1 MEDTR
6 TPFQEAVNLFRKF
19 AADNGKSLNFL
30 WISQDRV
37 CVVGGR
43 VWIFRPDEVQ
53 GDVHAE
59 RFYESVRTGD
69 SSIKLMGIFT
79 LGNRYVTCVEEMP
92 APPHYPKQLYMSLF
106 EDPRFQASIV
116 TSRPLWGLLHMIPS
130 VFKRDHYIIE
140 AISLDR
146 TIKSA

>member
-1 MEDTR
+1 MKDTR

-59 RFYESVRTGD
+59 RFYESIRSGD
-69 SSIKLMGIFT
+69 SSIKLMGILT

-92 APPHYPKQLYMSLF
+92 SPPHDPNQLYMSLF
-106 EDPRFQASIV
+106 EYTMLQFSIV
-116 TSRPLWGLLHMIPS
+116 TSRPLWSLLHLMPS
-130 VFKRDHYIIE
+130 VFKRDRYIIE

-146 TIKSA
+146 TIKKA